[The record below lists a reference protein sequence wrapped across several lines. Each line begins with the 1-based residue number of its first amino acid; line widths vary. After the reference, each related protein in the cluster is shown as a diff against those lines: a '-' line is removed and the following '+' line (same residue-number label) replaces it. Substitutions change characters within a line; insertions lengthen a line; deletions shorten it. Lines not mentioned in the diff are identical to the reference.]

1 MTINY
6 KQNNELPPL
15 AWIAIVGA
23 SGSVEVIHGSS
34 VIKTPEFFASGIWDG
49 KCEDGNFD
57 TCNFSCCTGA
67 KRYDNH
73 LVFATPHHTQACIF
87 SIEMGGVIIFS
98 NSAAFLLTYSGRRY
112 NPDYYY
118 YDKDFCSEFLGEAG
132 MKTTPLDQ
140 GVMKI
145 YTYCLITVTQDGMVS
160 SEFRKSDFNFSC
172 FEDYHNAL
180 KDTIEKLAANSTS
193 TFRKHKYGM
202 MATISKGY
210 DAPTCAA
217 IAKEFGCNEV
227 FTFNRP
233 VHYSGDCGSDIAKIL
248 GYEHIYELDAN
259 DYKKNKEYLE
269 ALNVSS
275 GDTGSMIVIDGEYKY
290 YKDKLLFCG
299 CRGDS
304 IWGIKERP
312 NDSLI
317 YPCETSNENAYELY
331 LRNNTILVMP
341 PYIGADHASQIYEI
355 GISDE
360 MKRWRLGNL
369 YDRPVCRRIVEEN
382 GVKRE
387 MFGLKKVGAGF
398 CYHFDNMKTIRGKM
412 SEESYKSLKEFSR
425 KLKQNKIKKIK
436 HTCIFYLKN
445 FPFYAGYAM
454 RKFNIKVHWGMPKEH
469 MCNPFSTTYILW
481 GMDITKKVYENA
493 LKSMK

>member
-1 MTINY
+1 
-6 KQNNELPPL
+6 
-15 AWIAIVGA
+15 
-23 SGSVEVIHGSS
+23 
-34 VIKTPEFFASGIWDG
+34 
-49 KCEDGNFD
+49 
-57 TCNFSCCTGA
+57 
-67 KRYDNH
+67 
-73 LVFATPHHTQACIF
+73 
-87 SIEMGGVIIFS
+87 
-98 NSAAFLLTYSGRRY
+98 
-112 NPDYYY
+112 
-118 YDKDFCSEFLGEAG
+118 
-132 MKTTPLDQ
+132 
-140 GVMKI
+140 MKI
-145 YTYCLITVTQDGMVS
+145 YTYCIITVTQDGKIS
-160 SEFRKSDFNFSC
+160 SEFRESKFKFSC
-172 FEDYHNAL
+172 FDDYHNAL
-180 KDTIEKLAANSTS
+180 KETMHKLIDNSIS
-193 TFRKHKYGM
+193 PFREHKYGM
-202 MATISKGY
+202 MTTISKGY

-217 IAKEFGCNEV
+217 LAKEFGCNEA

-259 DYKKNKEYLE
+259 DYKTNKEYIE

-317 YPCETSNENAYELY
+317 YECALSSENSYELY

-355 GISDE
+355 SISDE
-360 MKRWRLGNL
+360 MKRWRIGSW
-369 YDRPVCRRIVEEN
+369 YDRPICRRIVEEK
-382 GVKRE
+382 GVKRD

-398 CYHFDNMKTIRGKM
+398 CYHFENLKTIRSKM
-412 SEESYKSLKEFSR
+412 SQESYKSLKEFSNG
-425 KLKQNKIKKIK
+425 LKQNKIKKIK
-436 HTCIFYLKN
+436 HTSEFYFKN
-445 FPFYAGYAM
+445 FPFYAGYVMA
-454 RKFNIKVHWGMPKEH
+454 RFNIKVNWNMPKEH

-481 GMDITKKVYENA
+481 GMDITKKAYDNA